1 VPVCVLCL
9 FLLLC
14 VCMRV
19 CVCGG
24 IMEYELP
31 RFIVAFSGAFRGV
44 SVPLGEKGVCVRE
57 RVSVCVFSMAFWS
70 VG

>member
-1 VPVCVLCL
+1 VRVCVLCL

-19 CVCGG
+19 CVYGG
-24 IMEYELP
+24 IMEYELT
-31 RFIVAFSGAFRGV
+31 RFIVAFSGAFRKK
-44 SVPLGEKGVCVRE
+44 SCVCERE
-57 RVSVCVFSMAFWS
+57 RVSVYVFSMAFWS